1 MSSDVGQPSQGSC
14 TSRLSVHPSAA
25 VLLPL
30 GLPQLLTA
38 LIYPQLLSVVDITE
52 GWSHG
57 GNFLIAFLLWS
68 QFAEIL
74 LQIMGAVV
82 VRFGKEVCVVL
93 QKFAANKMIIGKLRE
108 KDDYRSDYLMINL
121 ASVGRCDLWIKV
133 SGNLWLLKLKNKAK
147 LLVFSE

>member
-1 MSSDVGQPSQGSC
+1 MMWDSLPRDPAPPGS
-14 TSRLSVHPSAA
+14 LSAA

-38 LIYPQLLSVVDITE
+38 LIYPQLLTALRAAVAITE
-52 GWSHG
+52 GWTHS

-68 QFAEIL
+68 QLAEIL
-74 LQIMGAVV
+74 LQIMGVV

-108 KDDYRSDYLMINL
+108 KDDYRSD
-121 ASVGRCDLWIKV
+121 
-133 SGNLWLLKLKNKAK
+133 
-147 LLVFSE
+147 

>member
-1 MSSDVGQPSQGSC
+1 
-14 TSRLSVHPSAA
+14 
-25 VLLPL
+25 
-30 GLPQLLTA
+30 
-38 LIYPQLLSVVDITE
+38 
-52 GWSHG
+52 
-57 GNFLIAFLLWS
+57 
-68 QFAEIL
+68 
-74 LQIMGAVV
+74 MGAVV

-147 LLVFSE
+147 LPVFSEWEGGDLDGDIQES